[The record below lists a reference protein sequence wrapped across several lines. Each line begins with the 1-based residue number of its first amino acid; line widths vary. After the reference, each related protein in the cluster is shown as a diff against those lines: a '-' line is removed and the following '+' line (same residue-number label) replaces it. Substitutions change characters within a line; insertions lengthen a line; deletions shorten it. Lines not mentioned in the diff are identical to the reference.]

1 MIADGGTLEYGSA
14 GRPLTLYQADGVEA
28 PLKLSEKD
36 GFEAELEYF
45 VECAAS
51 GQAPE
56 RCPPRE
62 SATAVRLDASDAGI
76 AR

>member
-1 MIADGGTLEYGSA
+1 
-14 GRPLTLYQADGVEA
+14 VEA

-45 VECAAS
+45 VECASS
-51 GQAPE
+51 GRQPE

-62 SATAVRLDASDAGI
+62 SATAVRVTRLMLESRGENGERI
-76 AR
+76 ECKI